1 MGSFTVLV
9 QQHGSPT
16 TCLRQCARVHYSYL
30 LENAIKISATIIALS
45 CVGERNGRQ
54 KMMMMFFVMA
64 VVQVVW
70 ILRNDIDTNFGI
82 LLLNYRPHNHKMFM
96 GIFVMTQ
103 MTVRHPDD
111 WHPHLRDG
119 ATSANRRPS
128 RDVFRGD

>member
-1 MGSFTVLV
+1 MGSFTFPV
-9 QQHGSPT
+9 QWRDSLI
-16 TCLRQCARVHYSYL
+16 TCLRQCAEVQYSYL

-82 LLLNYRPHNHKMFM
+82 LLLNYRLHNHK
-96 GIFVMTQ
+96 
-103 MTVRHPDD
+103 RL
-111 WHPHLRDG
+111 WESLL
-119 ATSANRRPS
+119 
-128 RDVFRGD
+128 